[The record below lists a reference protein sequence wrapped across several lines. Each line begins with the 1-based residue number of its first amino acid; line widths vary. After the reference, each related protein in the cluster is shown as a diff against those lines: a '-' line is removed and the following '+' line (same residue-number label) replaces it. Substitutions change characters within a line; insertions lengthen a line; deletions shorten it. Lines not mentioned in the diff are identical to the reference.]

1 MSTRRGCYGVML
13 AAVLATAACTG
24 GEDEPEPTIPT
35 PSPSAGSPSPSSTTE
50 TTTSTPTP
58 TSVSAAEQEE
68 ADVIATLEGYREALG
83 AATRGED
90 SIEAIYPWAIG
101 AAREQWVTQY
111 LLYRERGWTI
121 TGEAMVDI
129 VEVDIEGEHA
139 SIVACSDV
147 ADVEALD
154 EEGESVIADDRLDQ
168 TLVDYVLKRSDPA
181 KFGWV
186 VVEDVNRDEPCEG

>member
-24 GEDEPEPTIPT
+24 GETQPEPTIPT
-35 PSPSAGSPSPSSTTE
+35 PSTSSASPSSSSTAE

-68 ADVIATLEGYREALG
+68 ADVIATVEGYRDALG

-90 SIEAIYPWAIG
+90 SIEAIYPWATG
-101 AAREQWVTQY
+101 TARDQWVTQY

-121 TGEAMVDI
+121 TGEAMVEI
-129 VEVDIEGEHA
+129 FEVDIEGEQA

-147 ADVEALD
+147 SDVEALD
-154 EEGESVIADDRLDQ
+154 EEGESVLSDDRLNQ
-168 TLVDYVLKRSDPA
+168 TLVDYVLKRSESA
-181 KFGWV
+181 EFGWV